1 MLCRDWGIED
11 LARSIR
17 ANGIIQ
23 PIIVRREGLGYQIIA
38 GERRWRAAQRAAA
51 GRAAFV
57 EGDFDK
63 FDAVFSQFEHVTKGR
78 EAITALE
85 QDGVQTYIRGT
96 ISAVINDDFRAVDG
110 PVVRFSGGG
119 YTWRI
124 DGAKYA
130 FLLPKGLKACRH
142 AVDTV
147 LAGAV

>member
-1 MLCRDWGIED
+1 MKLKTIK
-11 LARSIR
+11 
-17 ANGIIQ
+17 
-23 PIIVRREGLGYQIIA
+23 PIKENVLTREQALTICPDYV
-38 GERRWRAAQRAAA
+38 
-51 GRAAFV
+51 AFV